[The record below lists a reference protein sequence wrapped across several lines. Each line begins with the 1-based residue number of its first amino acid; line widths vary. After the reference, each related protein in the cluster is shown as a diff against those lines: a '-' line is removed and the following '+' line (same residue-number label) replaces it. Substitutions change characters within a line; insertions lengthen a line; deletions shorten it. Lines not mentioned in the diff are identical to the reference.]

1 MPTSTKSAVK
11 HKPERDWDSP
21 WRRRLSPSPVRA
33 GATQQ
38 VVKAVQYNT
47 TPQCKVV
54 FARAQPARTG
64 ACERSPSLARKVL
77 THYTQANV
85 P

>member
-1 MPTSTKSAVK
+1 MPTSTKSEAQTQVRLGFLL
-11 HKPERDWDSP
+11 E
-21 WRRRLSPSPVRA
+21 RRLSPSPVRA

-54 FARAQPARTG
+54 FAHAQPARTG